1 MNKNLLYILV
11 LMSVLGACKTS
22 SNDLNQPIDA
32 TEEYAGGENFTTFD
46 FSENAFG
53 EEGKN
58 ITSTESNQFVVGN
71 SLFRANWVTAPSSV
85 QSLDGLGPIFNG
97 ISCGSCHF
105 KDGRAKP
112 PQTASEP
119 LNGLLFRMS
128 VGLDNI
134 GNAIP
139 EPNYGGQFQDKAV
152 TTANLGVLREG
163 GVSVSYEEISG
174 NYADGMPYTM
184 HKPIYNFIGLNYGAF
199 DANMMYSPRI
209 AQQIPGLGLLE
220 NIPESIILA
229 LSDENDSN
237 NDGISGKANMV
248 WNVEKQAL
256 SLGRFGWKA
265 NIPTLKQQTAGAFNG
280 DIGITTSIFPKH
292 DLTTNQQ
299 NMYANIPNGGNP
311 EVDDNAL
318 EKIVNYVKML
328 SVPARRDF
336 KDTEVLQGK
345 TIFTNLKCGSCH
357 YEKFE
362 TGNNSPIVALNNQKI
377 RPYTDLL
384 LHDMGAGLADNRP
397 DYKATGT
404 EWRTPP
410 LWGIGL
416 LQTVNNHTF
425 LLHDGRARN
434 VEEAILWHSGEAE
447 KSKNDF
453 KKLSSQERKNLIK
466 FVNSL

>member
-1 MNKNLLYILV
+1 MILIV
-11 LMSVLGACKTS
+11 ILEACKTP
-22 SNDLNQPIDA
+22 SNDPNATFDA
-32 TEEYAGGENFTTFD
+32 TEEYSGGENFTTFD

-58 ITSTESNQFVVGN
+58 ITAAQGNQFSAGN
-71 SLFRANWVTAPSSV
+71 ALFRSNWVTAPASV

-97 ISCGSCHF
+97 TSCGSCHLR
-105 KDGRAKP
+105 DGRAKP
-112 PQTASEP
+112 PTTPTES

-128 VGLDNI
+128 VGLDNL
-134 GNAIP
+134 GNAVP
-139 EPNYGGQFQDKAV
+139 EPNYGGQFQDKAII
-152 TTANLGVLREG
+152 ASGFNVLSEG
-163 GVSVSYEEISG
+163 NVSVSYEEING
-174 NYADGMPYTM
+174 NYADGTPYAM
-184 HKPIYNFIGLNYGAF
+184 RKPIYNFIGLNYGAF
-199 DANMMYSPRI
+199 SANMMYSPRV

-220 NIPESIILA
+220 NIPESSILA
-229 LSDENDSN
+229 LSDENDTN

-248 WNVEKQAL
+248 WDVEKQAL
-256 SLGRFGWKA
+256 ALGRFGWKA
-265 NIPTLKQQTAGAFNG
+265 NVPTLKQQTAGAFNG
-280 DIGITTSIFPKH
+280 DMGITSSLFPQH
-292 DLTTNQQ
+292 ELTTNQQ
-299 NMYANIPNGGNP
+299 TLYANIPNGGSP
-311 EVDDNAL
+311 EIDDNAL

-328 SVPARRDF
+328 AVPARRDF
-336 KDTEVLQGK
+336 KETEVLQGK
-345 TIFTNLKCGSCH
+345 TLFTSLKCGSCH
-357 YEKFE
+357 YEKFQ
-362 TGNNSPIVALNNQKI
+362 TGNNNPITALNNQKI

-416 LQTVNNHTF
+416 LQTVNKHTF

-434 VEEAILWHSGEAE
+434 VEEAILWHGGEAE

-453 KKLSSQERKNLIK
+453 KKLSSQERKNLVK